1 MQNLLV
7 LIGRN
12 FQRKGKKE
20 KEKDGK
26 ERREGKKETEKHRIG
41 RKAGKKMSRILNASQ
56 RIC

>member
-1 MQNLLV
+1 LQNLLV
-7 LIGRN
+7 LIRRN

-26 ERREGKKETEKHRIG
+26 ERRSGKKETEKDRIG
-41 RKAGKKMSRILNASQ
+41 RKARKKMSRILNALK

>member
-26 ERREGKKETEKHRIG
+26 ERREDKETEKDRIG
-41 RKAGKKMSRILNASQ
+41 RKATKKMSRILNALK